1 MTDPNQPESELEDA
15 GDAWL
20 TFFAIFVLATTIVT
34 ALLWQH
40 VSFYWSLAGA
50 LPIAVVVGWAMIL
63 IRPVRKLISAI
74 VQLLCDCILIFS

>member
-1 MTDPNQPESELEDA
+1 MTDPNQPESELEDT

-20 TFFAIFVLATTIVT
+20 TFFGIFVLATTIVT

-50 LPIAVVVGWAMIL
+50 LPIAVIIGWAISL
-63 IRPVRKLISAI
+63 IHSVRKVISAI
-74 VQLLCDCILIFS
+74 VQFLLG